1 MSFKSSLYEIYKR
14 RILGFYQVFVFLQ
27 VFSFSLWVVF
37 SFLTLLFP
45 EQNFWILMKSTYY
58 FFQGSCLLNVSKK
71 LSPYPRSS
79 RFSPRLSSRI
89 FVVMYFIF
97 RSLIHFGLI
106 FMKYVKFVSRLIFF
120 FFCLWPIWLYQHHLL
135 KRLSLFHRITLILS
149 MISWLYSC
157 ESISGHSILFHWFV
171 CTLPIRHCLHDCNFL
186 ESLDVR

>member
-1 MSFKSSLYEIYKR
+1 M
-14 RILGFYQVFVFLQ
+14 FLQ

-45 EQNFWILMKSTYY
+45 EQNFWILMKSAYY

-97 RSLIHFGLI
+97 RSLIHFVLI

-120 FFCLWPIWLYQHHLL
+120 FFLHVAYLVVPAPFAEKTIFIPSYYLNSINDQLTLFMWVYFWTFYSVSLICLHFANTALP
-135 KRLSLFHRITLILS
+135 
-149 MISWLYSC
+149 SWL
-157 ESISGHSILFHWFV
+157 
-171 CTLPIRHCLHDCNFL
+171 
-186 ESLDVR
+186 